1 MVARNRVGVGGGIG
15 GTDGGICRP
24 MVVLRRPWTTVVILA
39 LLAASFVSPLL
50 LFLRVPAVEI
60 FLSHARKGSDR
71 EGNGIV
77 KNLSPLIAIEQEV
90 GGGVKEP
97 KGIIYNDE
105 DLTDVQSTYI
115 ENVTSSGVANDPSLR
130 NSGGGEDHQ
139 NRLLS
144 FATGEG
150 PSNRTSGETKSGL
163 LPQSSTTEKILEM
176 EDQIN
181 MAKAYLLFSS
191 SNSKSHLVRELKIR
205 IKEIERVLGRTN
217 KSSDLWMSDLQ
228 KLEVMEVTLSK
239 ARKAYPDCSAVAS
252 KLRAQLYNAEEQL
265 RAQQHQTSYL
275 THLTARTFPRGLH
288 CLSMRL
294 TTEYFALQPEQRKLP
309 NSQNMHKLALYHYA
323 MFSDNVLACAVL
335 VNSTT
340 STSMEPE
347 KIVFHVVT
355 NSYNFPAMV
364 MWFLLNPP
372 GKSTI
377 QIQSLDDFRF
387 LPAGFSSFFVQSS
400 KADPR
405 YTSPLNHLRFYLP
418 ELFPLL
424 NKIML
429 LDHDVVVQRDLR
441 RLWSVDMNG
450 KVNGAVD
457 ICGDNK
463 TSHKLE
469 TLVNLSNP
477 VIANI
482 FDAKACSW
490 AFGMNIFDLQEWRRR
505 GLTGSYHHWK
515 QLENSKQP
523 WKAGS
528 SLLGELLFD
537 NHTMTLDRRWH
548 VLGLG
553 RHSSIRRSE
562 IERAAVI
569 HYDGNMKPWLDV
581 ALLTAEQKWRRSG
594 LQSLIE
600 TDVSNGARGK
610 PAGIECSCKLL
621 AS

>member
-1 MVARNRVGVGGGIG
+1 MVARNRGGVGGGIG
-15 GTDGGICRP
+15 GGIRRP
-24 MVVLRRPWTTVVILA
+24 MVVLRRPWTTVIVLA

-50 LFLRVPAVEI
+50 LFLRVPAAEI
-60 FLSHARKGSDR
+60 FLSHARKESDR

-77 KNLSPLIAIEQEV
+77 KNLSPVHASNSMQLNAIEQEV

-97 KGIIYNDE
+97 KRIIYNDE
-105 DLTDVQSTYI
+105 DLTDVQSTYS
-115 ENVTSSGVANDPSLR
+115 ENVTTSGVANDPSSR

-144 FATGEG
+144 SATGEDNKQG
-150 PSNRTSGETKSGL
+150 PSNRTSGETKSAL
-163 LPQSSTTEKILEM
+163 PPQSSTTEKILEM

-217 KSSDLWMSDLQ
+217 KSSDLFMSDLQ
-228 KLEVMEVTLSK
+228 KLEAMEVTLSK

-252 KLRAQLYNAEEQL
+252 KLHAQLYNAEEQL
-265 RAQQHQTSYL
+265 RAQKHQASYL
-275 THLTARTFPRGLH
+275 IHLTARTFPRGLH

-309 NSQNMHKLALYHYA
+309 NSQNVHKLALYHYA
-323 MFSDNVLACAVL
+323 IFSDNVLACAVL

-377 QIQSLDDFRF
+377 QIQSMDDFRF
-387 LPAGFSSFFVQSS
+387 LPAGFSSFFVQSA

-424 NKIML
+424 NKILL

-441 RLWSVDMNG
+441 RLWSVDMTG

-457 ICGDNK
+457 ICRDNK

-469 TLVNLSNP
+469 TLVNLSDP

-528 SLLGELLFD
+528 SLLGQLLFY

-553 RHSSIRRSE
+553 RHSSVRRSE

-581 ALLTAEQKWRRSG
+581 ALAKYRKYWTRFL
-594 LQSLIE
+594 
-600 TDVSNGARGK
+600 DYSN
-610 PAGIECSCKLL
+610 PYFQQCNIHE
-621 AS
+621 